1 MKKIKNIEEIE
12 EVQVVNNGNEVAETA
27 WEETDKTDKAM
38 TNTWAPDEAL
48 FRLSV
53 ANLAKTA
60 PVSPAEERRLIM
72 EMVHGREA
80 KQNMAE
86 NPPQTKA
93 EHLEMQALIKKGRK
107 ARERL
112 IVANGRL
119 VISIANRY
127 TGHGLTLA
135 EVSQEGVLGLI
146 RAIDKFDH
154 TRGVRLSTYASYW
167 IRQSVSRAVA
177 VQTRTIRLPV
187 HKVDRLGTVRKVINQ
202 LTQELGRRPEIEEIA
217 RALDDTPEQIEALLC
232 DGQET
237 LSLEDPVGDEGA
249 TLADFVTEDDSNHLE
264 VEIDRGL
271 LEKEIQDA
279 LATLSARE
287 SRIMELRYGL
297 LDGHPLTL
305 QDVAE
310 RFGLTRERIR
320 QIEKEAIAKLRR
332 PEKSVRLR
340 AFV

>member
-1 MKKIKNIEEIE
+1 
-12 EVQVVNNGNEVAETA
+12 
-27 WEETDKTDKAM
+27 M
-38 TNTWAPDEAL
+38 TTTWAPDEAL

-60 PVSPAEERRLIM
+60 PVSPKEERRLIL
-72 EMVHGREA
+72 EMVAGRDA
-80 KQNMAE
+80 KEILEN
-86 NPPQTKA
+86 NPPEDEQERA
-93 EHLEMQALIKKGRK
+93 ELEEKVRRSLK
-107 ARERL
+107 ARETL
-112 IVANGRL
+112 IVSNGRL

-146 RAIDKFDH
+146 RAIDKFDAD
-154 TRGVRLSTYASYW
+154 RGVRLSTYASYW

-187 HKVDRLGTVRKVINQ
+187 HKVDRLGAVKKATNQ
-202 LTQELGRRPEIEEIA
+202 LTQQLGRAPEMAELA
-217 RALDDTPEQIEALLC
+217 AALGDTPEQIEALLC

-237 LSLEDPVGDEGA
+237 LSLENPVGDDGA
-249 TLADFVTEDDSNHLE
+249 TLADFVMEDDSAMLE
-264 VEIDRGL
+264 KEVDQTL
-271 LEKEIQDA
+271 LEQEIQDA
-279 LATLSARE
+279 LATLTARE

-297 LDGHPLTL
+297 RDGHPLTL

-332 PEKSVRLR
+332 PDKAFRLR

>member
-1 MKKIKNIEEIE
+1 MKRKNSEREKR
-12 EVQVVNNGNEVAETA
+12 VMTA
-27 WEETDKTDKAM
+27 TWEPE
-38 TNTWAPDEAL
+38 EAL

-53 ANLAKTA
+53 ANLARTA
-60 PVSPAEERRLIM
+60 PVSPDEEKRLIM
-72 EMVHGREA
+72 EMVYGREA
-80 KQNMAE
+80 KEMLTN
-86 NPPQTKA
+86 NPPEDA
-93 EHLEMQALIKKGRK
+93 EERIKLEALMRAGLK
-107 ARERL
+107 ARDQL
-112 IVANGRL
+112 IVSNGRL

-187 HKVDRLGTVRKVINQ
+187 HKVDRLGTVRKAMNQ
-202 LTQELGRRPEIEEIA
+202 LTQQLGRSPEITEIA
-217 RALDDTPEQIEALLC
+217 EALGDTPEQIELLLC

-249 TLADFVTEDDSNHLE
+249 TLGDFVIEEGATQLE
-264 VEIDRGL
+264 TEIDRSL

-279 LATLSARE
+279 LATLTARE
-287 SRIMELRYGL
+287 SRIMQLRYGL
-297 LDGHPLTL
+297 KDGHPLTL

-332 PEKSVRLR
+332 PDKAVRLR

>member
-1 MKKIKNIEEIE
+1 
-12 EVQVVNNGNEVAETA
+12 
-27 WEETDKTDKAM
+27 M
-38 TNTWAPDEAL
+38 TTTWAPDEAL

-60 PVSPAEERRLIM
+60 PVSPKEERRLIL
-72 EMVHGREA
+72 EMVAGRDV
-80 KQNMAE
+80 KDMFVN
-86 NPPQTKA
+86 NPPEDEQERA
-93 EHLEMQALIKKGRK
+93 ELEEKMKRGLK
-107 ARERL
+107 ARDTL
-112 IVANGRL
+112 IISNGRL

-146 RAIDKFDH
+146 RAIDKFDAD
-154 TRGVRLSTYASYW
+154 RGVRLSTYASYW

-187 HKVDRLGTVRKVINQ
+187 HKVDRLGAVKKATNQ
-202 LTQELGRRPEIEEIA
+202 LTQQLGRAPELAELAE
-217 RALDDTPEQIEALLC
+217 ALGDTPEQIEALLC
-232 DGQET
+232 DGQDT
-237 LSLEDPVGDEGA
+237 LSLEDPVGDDGA
-249 TLADFVTEDDSNHLE
+249 TLGDFVIEDDSSMLE
-264 VEIDRGL
+264 NEVDRTL
-271 LEKEIQDA
+271 LEQEIQEA
-279 LATLSARE
+279 LATLTARE

-297 LDGHPLTL
+297 RDGHPLTL

-332 PEKSVRLR
+332 PDKAFKLR

>member
-1 MKKIKNIEEIE
+1 MK
-12 EVQVVNNGNEVAETA
+12 NEKLE
-27 WEETDKTDKAM
+27 KAM

-60 PVSPAEERRLIM
+60 PVSPKEERRLIL
-72 EMVHGREA
+72 EMVKGREA
-80 KQNMAE
+80 KKILDKTPPDDAE
-86 NPPQTKA
+86 ERA
-93 EHLEMQALIKKGRK
+93 LLETRAKRGRK
-107 ARERL
+107 ARETL
-112 IVANGRL
+112 IVSNGRL
-119 VISIANRY
+119 VISIASRY

-187 HKVDRLGTVRKVINQ
+187 HKVDRLATVRKVINQ
-202 LTQELGRRPEIEEIA
+202 LTQQLGRSPEITEIA
-217 RALDDTPEQIEALLC
+217 EALDDTPEQIEMLLC

-237 LSLEDPVGDEGA
+237 LSLEDPVGDDGA
-249 TLADFVTEDDSNHLE
+249 TLADFVMEEEAGQLE
-264 VEIDRGL
+264 TQIDQTL
-271 LEKEIQDA
+271 LEKEIQNA
-279 LATLSARE
+279 LATLTARE
-287 SRIMELRYGL
+287 SRIMQLRYGL
-297 LDGHPLTL
+297 KDGQPLTL

-332 PEKSVRLR
+332 PDKAVRLR

>member
-1 MKKIKNIEEIE
+1 MAEEKN
-12 EVQVVNNGNEVAETA
+12 
-27 WEETDKTDKAM
+27 M
-38 TNTWAPDEAL
+38 TTTWAPDEAL

-53 ANLAKTA
+53 ASLAKTA
-60 PVSPAEERRLIM
+60 PVSPQEERRLIL
-72 EMVHGREA
+72 EMVAGRDSQEILRD
-80 KQNMAE
+80 
-86 NPPQTKA
+86 NPPEDEA
-93 EHLEMQALIKKGRK
+93 ERAILEEKVRKGLK
-107 ARERL
+107 AREIL

-146 RAIDKFDH
+146 RAIDKFDAD
-154 TRGVRLSTYASYW
+154 RGVRLSTYASYW

-187 HKVDRLGTVRKVINQ
+187 HKVDRLGVVRKVMNQ
-202 LTQELGRRPEIEEIA
+202 LTQKLGRSPDIKEVAE
-217 RALDDTPEQIEALLC
+217 ALGDTPEQIEALLY

-237 LSLEDPVGDEGA
+237 LSLEDPVGDDGA
-249 TLADFVTEDDSNHLE
+249 TLADFVMEEDVTRLETE
-264 VEIDRGL
+264 VDRHL
-271 LEKEIQDA
+271 LEQEIQEA
-279 LATLSARE
+279 LATLTARE

-297 LDGHPLTL
+297 RDGHPLTL

-320 QIEKEAIAKLRR
+320 QIEKEALAKLRR
-332 PEKSVRLR
+332 PEKAMKLR
-340 AFV
+340 AFI

>member
-1 MKKIKNIEEIE
+1 
-12 EVQVVNNGNEVAETA
+12 
-27 WEETDKTDKAM
+27 M
-38 TNTWAPDEAL
+38 TTTWAPDEAL

-53 ANLAKTA
+53 ASLAKTA
-60 PVSPAEERRLIM
+60 PVSPQEERRLILV
-72 EMVHGREA
+72 MVD
-80 KQNMAE
+80 
-86 NPPQTKA
+86 
-93 EHLEMQALIKKGRK
+93 GRK
-107 ARERL
+107 SQKKLAKKQPSDPEKLAELKLKIKEGLKARDTL
-112 IVANGRL
+112 IVSNGRL

-146 RAIDKFDH
+146 RAIDKFDAD
-154 TRGVRLSTYASYW
+154 RGVRLSTYASYW

-187 HKVDRLGTVRKVINQ
+187 HKVDRLGAVRKAMNQ
-202 LTQELGRRPEIEEIA
+202 LTQQLGRTPEIAEVA
-217 RALDDTPEQIEALLC
+217 AALDDTPEQIEALLC

-237 LSLEDPVGDEGA
+237 LSLEDPVGEDGA
-249 TLADFVTEDDSNHLE
+249 TLADFVMEEDTTRLE
-264 VEIDRGL
+264 NEVDRGL
-271 LEKEIQDA
+271 LEQEIQDA
-279 LATLSARE
+279 LATLTARE

-297 LDGHPLTL
+297 RDGHPLTL

-332 PEKSVRLR
+332 PDKALKLR
-340 AFV
+340 AFVS

>member
-1 MKKIKNIEEIE
+1 M
-12 EVQVVNNGNEVAETA
+12 AT
-27 WEETDKTDKAM
+27 
-38 TNTWAPDEAL
+38 TWAPDEAL

-60 PVSPAEERRLIM
+60 PVSPKEERRLIL
-72 EMVHGREA
+72 EMVAGRSA
-80 KQNMAE
+80 KEQLKKAKPTDSAE
-86 NPPQTKA
+86 
-93 EHLEMQALIKKGRK
+93 LEKMQETIRLGLK
-107 ARERL
+107 AREQL
-112 IVANGRL
+112 IIANGRL
-119 VISIANRY
+119 VISIASRY

-146 RAIDKFDH
+146 RAIDKFDAD
-154 TRGVRLSTYASYW
+154 RGVRLSTYASYW

-187 HKVDRLGTVRKVINQ
+187 HKVDRLGAVRKVINQ
-202 LTQELGRRPEIEEIA
+202 LTQELGRAPELTEVA
-217 RALDDTPEQIEALLC
+217 AALDDTPEQIEALLC

-237 LSLEDPVGDEGA
+237 LSLEDPVGDDGA
-249 TLADFVTEDDSNHLE
+249 TLADFVMEDDSSKLE
-264 VEIDRGL
+264 HEIDQTL
-271 LEKEIQDA
+271 LEQEIQEA
-279 LATLSARE
+279 LATLTARE

-297 LDGHPLTL
+297 RDGQPLTL

-332 PEKSVRLR
+332 PDKAMRLR

>member
-1 MKKIKNIEEIE
+1 M
-12 EVQVVNNGNEVAETA
+12 AT
-27 WEETDKTDKAM
+27 
-38 TNTWAPDEAL
+38 TWAPDEAL

-60 PVSPAEERRLIM
+60 PVTPKEERRLIL
-72 EMVHGREA
+72 EMVDG
-80 KQNMAE
+80 KNC
-86 NPPQTKA
+86 QTKLA
-93 EHLEMQALIKKGRK
+93 QINAVSTGNALSEQERAAMRERSERGRK
-107 ARERL
+107 AREKL

-119 VISIANRY
+119 VISIASRY

-146 RAIDKFDH
+146 RAIDKFDPD
-154 TRGVRLSTYASYW
+154 RGVRLSTYASYW

-187 HKVDRLGTVRKVINQ
+187 HKVDRLGTIRKAINQ
-202 LTQELGRRPEIEEIA
+202 LTQELGRAPELEEIA

-237 LSLEDPVGDEGA
+237 LSLEDPVGDDGA
-249 TLADFVTEDDSNHLE
+249 TLADFVVEDDSSKLE
-264 VEIDRGL
+264 NEIDKTL
-271 LEKEIQDA
+271 LENEIQDA
-279 LATLSARE
+279 LASLTARE

-297 LDGHPLTL
+297 RDGQPLTL

-332 PEKSVRLR
+332 PDKAIRLR
-340 AFV
+340 SFV